1 MGAQIL
7 DFIWAMRQNR
17 FIGAGEVT
25 KYNAKLNV
33 MEATNSWAV
42 ILGDIRA
49 GGHVDH
55 HMPDSN
61 PDTNTLIEVQEI
73 AL

>member
-1 MGAQIL
+1 
-7 DFIWAMRQNR
+7 
-17 FIGAGEVT
+17 
-25 KYNAKLNV
+25 